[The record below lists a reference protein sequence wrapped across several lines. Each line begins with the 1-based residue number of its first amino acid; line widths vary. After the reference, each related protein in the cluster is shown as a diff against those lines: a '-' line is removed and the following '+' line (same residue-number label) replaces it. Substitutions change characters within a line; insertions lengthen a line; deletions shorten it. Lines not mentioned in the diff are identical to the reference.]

1 MFPSFHLI
9 SIYKDRIRQ
18 LEEKLHKKDAD
29 LLNLIRLKD
38 EASDNS
44 MKDQLQ
50 LLELTSKTQMEIQM
64 ETIERIRAMLME
76 EM

>member
-1 MFPSFHLI
+1 M
-9 SIYKDRIRQ
+9 YKDKIKQ

-76 EM
+76 EV